1 MRSPDKNAL
10 LKKKYTRT
18 NHLPFM
24 NKELSKTTMHGSKLP
39 NSFLRNRSNGNEKMF
54 SKQRNYYV
62 SLLRRVKLNYYNNV
76 NEKKKKI
83 IDDKKFWK
91 TSISISSSFFPF
103 FNVLSTER
111 VTLIENDK
119 LIDNDSET
127 ANIMNTFFLQHTY

>member
-39 NSFLRNRSNGNEKMF
+39 NSFLRNRSNGNEKMY

-76 NEKKKKI
+76 NEKKKKKLLMI
-83 IDDKKFWK
+83 K
-91 TSISISSSFFPF
+91 SFGKHLSPF
-103 FNVLSTER
+103 LPASFH
-111 VTLIENDK
+111 
-119 LIDNDSET
+119 
-127 ANIMNTFFLQHTY
+127 FLMCYQPKELL